1 MRTFKT
7 GINVDVKTAE
17 RQPRVEADPSYGYC
31 EVKIIWKSSNHVSK
45 QELIG
50 SLMLGSVWVF
60 VQLIFGPRLP
70 MNKLNKNPNIA

>member
-31 EVKIIWKSSNHVSK
+31 EVKIIWKSSG
-45 QELIG
+45 LY
-50 SLMLGSVWVF
+50 
-60 VQLIFGPRLP
+60 
-70 MNKLNKNPNIA
+70 KNPNTA